1 MRNGGISE
9 TSMASRYI
17 HWLGLAVVIVL
28 TVFMAAGCQQNA
40 SSPSMSAASHPAA
53 EPPASQ
59 APAAPPP
66 SQESLEQDF
75 SLAFIQLNPGTFSM
89 EAIQAN
95 KKSIP
100 ADPKDDKPQNAEALT
115 QLGHAN
121 YMIQR
126 YPTAKDYYA
135 RAVHANGR
143 LLEARL
149 GLANCYALMGQVDD
163 SLREVKA
170 LLAIDHKNPEALY
183 NQGMLLLY
191 GKQDRAGAKQAW
203 EQLVSAHPD
212 NEWAGYASQ
221 RLHRL

>member
-1 MRNGGISE
+1 MGRRRQGWG
-9 TSMASRYI
+9 Y
-17 HWLGLAVVIVL
+17 VVLIVL
-28 TVFMAAGCQQNA
+28 VVAGCQQHA
-40 SSPSMSAASHPAA
+40 SPPSTPTASRPASPSTP
-53 EPPASQ
+53 Q
-59 APAAPPP
+59 APVAPPSMP

-75 SLAFIQLNPGTFSM
+75 SLAFIPLNVGKFSM
-89 EAIQAN
+89 EAIQSN

-100 ADPKDDKPQNAEALT
+100 ADPKDDKPQHAEALT

-149 GLANCYALMGQVDD
+149 GLANCYALMGQVED
-163 SLREVKA
+163 SLREVRA
-170 LLAIDHKNPEALY
+170 LLAVDQKNPEALY

-203 EQLVSAHPD
+203 ERLVSAHPE
-212 NEWAGYASQ
+212 NEWARSATE

>member
-1 MRNGGISE
+1 MCDGGVLE
-9 TSMASRYI
+9 ANVVRPVQ
-17 HWLGLAVVIVL
+17 WLGLVVGIVL
-28 TVFMAAGCQQNA
+28 AVAGCQQNA
-40 SSPSMSAASHPAA
+40 STPSMSAESHSPVEQPGA
-53 EPPASQ
+53 Q
-59 APAAPPP
+59 TPAAPPSSGEP
-66 SQESLEQDF
+66 IEQDF
-75 SLAFIQLNPGTFSM
+75 SLAFIQLNPGNFSM
-89 EAIQAN
+89 ESIQSN

-115 QLGHAN
+115 QLGNAN

-135 RAVHANGR
+135 RAVHVNGQ
-143 LLEARL
+143 LFEARL

-163 SLREVKA
+163 SLREVNA
-170 LLAIDHKNPEALY
+170 ILAIDQKNPEALY

-191 GKQDRAGAKQAW
+191 GKQDRAGAKLAW

-212 NEWAGYASQ
+212 NEWARHASE

>member
-1 MRNGGISE
+1 MSNRRVQWL
-9 TSMASRYI
+9 SR
-17 HWLGLAVVIVL
+17 AAVIVL
-28 TVFMAAGCQQNA
+28 MMAAGCQQNA
-40 SSPSMSAASHPAA
+40 SSPSMSAASRPPVEQPA
-53 EPPASQ
+53 PQ
-59 APAAPPP
+59 APVAQPPQP
-66 SQESLEQDF
+66 GQESSEQDY
-75 SLAFIQLNPGTFSM
+75 SLAFIQLNPGSFSM
-89 EAIQAN
+89 ESIQSN

-100 ADPKDDKPQNAEALT
+100 ADPKDDKPQHAEALT

-135 RAVHANGR
+135 RAVHANGK
-143 LLEARL
+143 LVEARL

-170 LLAIDHKNPEALY
+170 LLAIDQKNPEALY

-191 GKQDRAGAKQAW
+191 GKQDRAGARQAW

-212 NEWAGYASQ
+212 NEWARSASE

>member
-1 MRNGGISE
+1 MVERR
-9 TSMASRYI
+9 AQ
-17 HWLGLAVVIVL
+17 WLGLGLGLVVGIVL
-28 TVFMAAGCQQNA
+28 TAAGCQQNA
-40 SSPSMSAASHPAA
+40 STPSMSGELHPPV
-53 EPPASQ
+53 EPPIAQ
-59 APAAPPP
+59 APAAPPTQP
-66 SQESLEQDF
+66 SQESIEQDS
-75 SLAFIQLNPGTFSM
+75 SLAFIQLNPGKFSM
-89 EAIQAN
+89 ESIQSN

-100 ADPKDDKPQNAEALT
+100 ANPKDDKPQNAEALM
-115 QLGHAN
+115 QLGNAN

-135 RAVHANGR
+135 RAVHANGQ

-170 LLAIDHKNPEALY
+170 ILAIDQKNPEALY
-183 NQGMLLLY
+183 NQGMLLFY

-212 NEWAGYASQ
+212 NEWARYASE
-221 RLHRL
+221 RLRRL